1 MPYVFMP
8 SAPYPNKGENVN
20 GSTFSHKKRL
30 AILITL
36 SSSTEPPLN
45 LTRKCMKQIKS
56 AADLNHFGKTL
67 PFKRIVFI
75 TVK

>member
-1 MPYVFMP
+1 MP

-45 LTRKCMKQIKS
+45 LTRKCMKQFKS
-56 AADLNHFGKTL
+56 AAV
-67 PFKRIVFI
+67 I
-75 TVK
+75 